1 MQKKLISLLLIFTVV
16 FGFCSCTRDER
27 VNFSELTVRLEK
39 NGNGTEFPFE
49 NAFLSDSRWFLFFS
63 VFTENDYLLSAL
75 QDENGLLTQ
84 VSVSSFAIGDTDKE
98 NAFVSACE
106 NLCEA
111 FMPLDFSVE
120 EMLKT
125 AGVYDENKTVLDGNN
140 VSQEGRYKISYF
152 VADIGKTLIIDM
164 IY

>member
-1 MQKKLISLLLIFTVV
+1 MQKKLISLLLIFTIA

-39 NGNGTEFPFE
+39 NGNGTKFSFE
-49 NAFLSDSRWFLFFS
+49 NAFLSDNRWFLFFS
-63 VFTENDYLLSAL
+63 VLSENDYLLEAE

-84 VSVSSFAIGDTDKE
+84 VSISSFAIGDADKE
-98 NAFVSACE
+98 NAFVSVCE
-106 NLCEA
+106 NLCES
-111 FMPLDFSVE
+111 FMPVDYSVE
-120 EMLKT
+120 KMLET